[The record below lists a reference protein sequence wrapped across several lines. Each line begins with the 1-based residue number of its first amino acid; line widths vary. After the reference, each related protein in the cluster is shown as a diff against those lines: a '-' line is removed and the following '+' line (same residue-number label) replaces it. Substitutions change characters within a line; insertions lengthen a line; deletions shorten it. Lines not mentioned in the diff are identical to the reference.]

1 LETIKVDCTQYI
13 NPIRCKVLK
22 EMLCK
27 KGECPF
33 YQQGAIKRENIV
45 IPEYIQKRAYRK
57 GGI

>member
-1 LETIKVDCTQYI
+1 
-13 NPIRCKVLK
+13 VLK